1 MPLPLD
7 TAQLAGFHPRL
18 SPCSK
23 FREWMPRSSRGMTKV
38 ERACRAGRQSGE
50 EEARRGYCPME
61 AGIPVQGARL
71 EVSRA
76 LNHHSVMPRLDRG
89 IHAVASRYSTACR
102 FPSAPVPV
110 QQVQGMDATIRS
122 WHDESGEG
130 VPCGEAVQRG
140 DCPMEAGIPVQGAR
154 LEVSSAFNHHSVM
167 PRLDRATHA
176 VASRYGAACRFP
188 SAPVPVQ
195 QVQGMDATIKSW
207 HDESREGVP
216 CGEAERRGGSAA
228 GLLSDG
234 GGDPGARCKA

>member
-89 IHAVASRYSTACR
+89 IHAVASRYGTACR

-110 QQVQGMDATIRS
+110 QQVQGVDATIRS

-130 VPCGEAVQRG
+130 VPCGEAVRSTLPPSCHGSTVAGRG
-140 DCPMEAGIPVQGAR
+140 
-154 LEVSSAFNHHSVM
+154 
-167 PRLDRATHA
+167 
-176 VASRYGAACRFP
+176 RFGYP
-188 SAPVPVQ
+188 S
-195 QVQGMDATIKSW
+195 
-207 HDESREGVP
+207 
-216 CGEAERRGGSAA
+216 CA
-228 GLLSDG
+228 GL
-234 GGDPGARCKA
+234 